1 MNALQALS
9 LQTNNNRS
17 MLIKDSRPDRSPRFF
32 DSFLGIM
39 RNLFATF
46 ILLFAFLPGIVAQK
60 NKKNKGEVSGDHY
73 LIKGT
78 IFLINPIEGTEGKAS
93 NVQVVVYQGTE
104 LFVAFFTGETGDY
117 EFYLPIG
124 HNYEVWYGGSAFV
137 NKKVAIDAT
146 QLPKERKPRTILL
159 NMGLFRPI
167 ENVEFPTLNS
177 PFVIVSYDPEFDQIA
192 PDMDY
197 TAKKNM
203 ELEKVFKKLRKRK
216 PKSK

>member
-1 MNALQALS
+1 
-9 LQTNNNRS
+9 
-17 MLIKDSRPDRSPRFF
+17 
-32 DSFLGIM
+32 M
-39 RNLFATF
+39 RIFCVTF
-46 ILLFAFLPGIVAQK
+46 ILALLAVPDLVAQK
-60 NKKNKGEVSGDHY
+60 KQKNKDEVSGDHY

-78 IFLINPIEGTEGKAS
+78 IFQINPLAGTEEKAS
-93 NVQVVVYQGTE
+93 HVQVVVYQESE

-124 HNYEVWYGGSAFV
+124 HSYEVWYGGSAYV

-146 QLPKERKPRTILL
+146 QFPKERKPRTVPLD
-159 NMGLFRPI
+159 MGLFRPI
-167 ENVEFPTLNS
+167 ENAEFPMLNA
-177 PFVIVSYDPEFDQIA
+177 PFVKIAYDPEFDQIT

-203 ELEKVFKKLRKRK
+203 ELDKVFKKLRKRK

>member
-1 MNALQALS
+1 MRSFIATLILFSLFVPALS
-9 LQTNNNRS
+9 
-17 MLIKDSRPDRSPRFF
+17 
-32 DSFLGIM
+32 
-39 RNLFATF
+39 
-46 ILLFAFLPGIVAQK
+46 AQK
-60 NKKNKGEVSGDHY
+60 KQKNKGEVSGDHY

-78 IFLINPIEGTEGKAS
+78 IFQINPLEGTEEKAS
-93 NVQVVVYQGTE
+93 NVQVVVYQGNE

-124 HNYEVWYGGSAFV
+124 ASYEVWYGGSAYV

-146 QLPKERKPRTILL
+146 QFPKERKPRTVPLD
-159 NMGLFRPI
+159 MGLFRPI

-177 PFVIVSYDPEFDQIA
+177 PFVMIGYDPEFDQIA

-203 ELEKVFKKLRKRK
+203 ELEKVFKKIKKRK
-216 PKSK
+216 PKSKTK